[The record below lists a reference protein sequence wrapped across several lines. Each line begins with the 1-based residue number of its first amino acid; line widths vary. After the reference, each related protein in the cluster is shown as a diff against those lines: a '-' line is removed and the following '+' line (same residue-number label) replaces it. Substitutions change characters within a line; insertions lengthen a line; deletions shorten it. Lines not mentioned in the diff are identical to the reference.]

1 METDLFN
8 YQRKNFLIL
17 MSYYKEINER
27 AENYYCFMQNYK
39 NYTLE
44 YLDNISNLL
53 NSFSKDFSKNN
64 LDEKNNYNNV
74 DESEFNYEIDFSPLD
89 AITHNLYQGFK
100 GQINGIKFF
109 LKGIDFSLDNFIGVI
124 KQTKL
129 EVEKQK
135 IKYLNLKNNFLENI
149 SSIKKENEEIVTEI
163 SDIEK
168 RVIKFY
174 FLSKKEKEKEAQ
186 FKNIKK
192 DTESEIDNKILEIK
206 EKEKN
211 FLNKDLNKLK
221 DFVNFNNEI
230 EDYIKKLKNNAFLLI
245 KILKLSIEMF
255 SKYFNNLIKLKNDNN
270 DKKDNK
276 STHTDIKNENKKEEQ
291 INYELIINKNL
302 KAVNNNTMKSSLIQ
316 TKAICYHPIVL
327 KMRSMTLS
335 NEICN
340 KFNKEGFDIN
350 LNDIIISS
358 NDVLYIMEK
367 LVNFSLVDKEG
378 YDIEKEKNKIII
390 RDIVKNLFKID
401 NKNNEKMIEDESQKL
416 FKYLEIDKDYRSHF
430 LFVLGNHRVN
440 SNVQLSHKL
449 FDNLKKMF
457 SYVSD
462 MILKDKDYNT
472 ENNLIILS
480 QTFFKLDNNEKIY
493 ISDLIKEHFI
503 FQSEDFWKEYIKFQI
518 SLDAKNKIFGHSE
531 IGEKSEINQKTLDR
545 KYNEI
550 IFSQIISANQSMKNY
565 GIDQSKI
572 NNIINSL
579 FIIYP
584 KINPQTKTQIL
595 NFINMK

>member
-1 METDLFN
+1 
-8 YQRKNFLIL
+8 
-17 MSYYKEINER
+17 
-27 AENYYCFMQNYK
+27 
-39 NYTLE
+39 
-44 YLDNISNLL
+44 
-53 NSFSKDFSKNN
+53 
-64 LDEKNNYNNV
+64 
-74 DESEFNYEIDFSPLD
+74 
-89 AITHNLYQGFK
+89 
-100 GQINGIKFF
+100 
-109 LKGIDFSLDNFIGVI
+109 
-124 KQTKL
+124 
-129 EVEKQK
+129 
-135 IKYLNLKNNFLENI
+135 
-149 SSIKKENEEIVTEI
+149 
-163 SDIEK
+163 
-168 RVIKFY
+168 
-174 FLSKKEKEKEAQ
+174 
-186 FKNIKK
+186 
-192 DTESEIDNKILEIK
+192 
-206 EKEKN
+206 
-211 FLNKDLNKLK
+211 
-221 DFVNFNNEI
+221 
-230 EDYIKKLKNNAFLLI
+230 
-245 KILKLSIEMF
+245 
-255 SKYFNNLIKLKNDNN
+255 
-270 DKKDNK
+270 
-276 STHTDIKNENKKEEQ
+276 
-291 INYELIINKNL
+291 
-302 KAVNNNTMKSSLIQ
+302 
-316 TKAICYHPIVL
+316 
-327 KMRSMTLS
+327 MTLS